1 MDAIT
6 MPADSESAVDAM
18 AGGDGG
24 ADLMANEVIR
34 VVT

>member
-1 MDAIT
+1 MT
-6 MPADSESAVDAM
+6 GPDSESPAFT
-18 AGGDGG
+18 GGDGG